1 MPQSGG
7 EQLIQLGINSIL
19 TSPIGTPGHDQIFGT
34 NTPTVT
40 GVPLLNSLNGDKNHN
55 IVNIPTRPSD
65 AFISNNTLGAVAV
78 SEGNAGEIDSI
89 PNFPFENNILNILK
103 YWITVVRAP
112 FLTATIAPI
121 MLGSAIAYNQFEVF
135 DWSIFWMV
143 LFGAVCA
150 QIGTNNINDYFDHKS
165 GTDKLKEGNR

>member
-1 MPQSGG
+1 MEIP
-7 EQLIQLGINSIL
+7 ENRIE
-19 TSPIGTPGHDQIFGT
+19 
-34 NTPTVT
+34 
-40 GVPLLNSLNGDKNHN
+40 LLKE
-55 IVNIPTRPSD
+55 VK
-65 AFISNNTLGAVAV
+65 
-78 SEGNAGEIDSI
+78 
-89 PNFPFENNILNILK
+89 NNILNTLK

-121 MLGSAIAYNQFEVF
+121 MLGSAIAYKQFEVF

-165 GTDKLKEGNR
+165 RNDEMNKLASPFNGGSRAIQSGLITPTNMLLLSIFFFSCTILVGLNLNNLFFDGRLDSILM